1 MVTPLGLLGIFRFA
15 NYTKQEEVFV
25 KRAWSAAV
33 LSAGWLAVRP
43 EIH

>member
-1 MVTPLGLLGIFRFA
+1 MVTPLDLLGIFRFA

-25 KRAWSAAV
+25 KRTWSAAV
-33 LSAGWLAVRP
+33 LPARWPVVRP